1 MLHIQ
6 VHSLSHVS
14 LAYIYAC
21 CSRFWQSTDY
31 SCAPVAKETPV
42 CLCSCTLCEG
52 IHAQVTSQGEGGGR
66 GVRGPGPESTYNDS
80 APSLQVTEAHA
91 GGTIQKAAPAWV
103 VYIRHASI
111 LICLVALRT
120 AKNLSRECLAG
131 LGLPL
136 PQQAGALRLSR
147 WAMRKLT
154 RLRTQDEVTM
164 ATPGQNKH
172 GP

>member
-1 MLHIQ
+1 MSVFLYA
-6 VHSLSHVS
+6 LRGDTRPG
-14 LAYIYAC
+14 YI
-21 CSRFWQSTDY
+21 S
-31 SCAPVAKETPV
+31 
-42 CLCSCTLCEG
+42 G
-52 IHAQVTSQGEGGGR
+52 GGGGR

-136 PQQAGALRLSR
+136 PQQAEHFDFQDGPCGNLPGCEH
-147 WAMRKLT
+147 KT
-154 RLRTQDEVTM
+154 R
-164 ATPGQNKH
+164 
-172 GP
+172 